1 MTHNDPLERLA
12 AEEDWAS
19 RARAIEAEV
28 AREMRRAPRPR
39 GPRRPRQSRSG
50 GGISPIF
57 VGLVLATV
65 VSGVLLWNEV
75 GSAQAWVFVFGLCGW
90 LVTLCLH
97 EFSHALTAHHGGDDT
112 VAEKGYLT
120 LNPLKYGHPVLTV
133 VLPILFLISGGLPLP
148 GGAVRIEEHRLRNR
162 LADSLV
168 SLAGPGVNVV
178 AAAGLLAY
186 ASLAGPDFLVLG
198 SERAAFWAAITMLAY
213 LQVATAILNLLPV
226 PGLDGYGAIEPYLS
240 DSLRY
245 TGRRIAPFGVIIVM
259 VLLLLPPLQTAFGE
273 ATMWIMD
280 TAGAPVNGAAYGFWL
295 FEFWRSL

>member
-1 MTHNDPLERLA
+1 MTQNDPLERLA

-39 GPRRPRQSRSG
+39 EPRLSRPSSGG

-57 VGLVLATV
+57 IGLVVGAV
-65 VSGVLLWNEV
+65 ASAALLWLEI
-75 GSAQAWVFVFGLCGW
+75 GPAQAWVFAFGLCGW

-97 EFSHALTAHHGGDDT
+97 EFSHALTAHRGGDDT

-133 VLPILFLISGGLPLP
+133 LLPILFLVSGGLPLP

-162 LADSLV
+162 LRDSLV
-168 SLAGPGVNVV
+168 SLAGPCVNVV

-186 ASLAGPDFLVLG
+186 AGLAGPDVIGFG
-198 SERAAFWAAITMLAY
+198 SERAAFWSAITMLAY

-240 DSLRY
+240 DSVRY
-245 TGRRIAPFGVIIVM
+245 TARRVAPFGMIIVM
-259 VLLLLPPLQTAFGE
+259 VLLLLPPVQTAFGE
-273 ATMWIMD
+273 AIMWIMD

-295 FEFWRSL
+295 FKFWNAF